1 MVILGK
7 VSTPLPAAIPNINR
21 KSWLKILGITL
32 DSENVP
38 DNLEL
43 NETYQEVEFDCNSI
57 SHQSGTEELYEKRVR
72 AYLGNIQRNVSA
84 NRSTERRSWEREG
97 ISYSRYRAFNSSVPD

>member
-38 DNLEL
+38 DNCISIRNRPLRYGRIKTWVVL
-43 NETYQEVEFDCNSI
+43 TNFD
-57 SHQSGTEELYEKRVR
+57 
-72 AYLGNIQRNVSA
+72 
-84 NRSTERRSWEREG
+84 
-97 ISYSRYRAFNSSVPD
+97 